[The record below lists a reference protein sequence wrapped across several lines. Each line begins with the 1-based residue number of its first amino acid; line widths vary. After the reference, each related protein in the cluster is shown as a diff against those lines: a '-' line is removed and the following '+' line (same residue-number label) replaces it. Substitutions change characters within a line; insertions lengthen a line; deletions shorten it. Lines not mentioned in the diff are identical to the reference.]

1 MGMGGAGRIKVES
14 EGNRDTVTVRH
25 GEGKVSR
32 QRTQDEL
39 APET

>member
-1 MGMGGAGRIKVES
+1 MGVGGAGRIKVES
-14 EGNRDTVTVRH
+14 EGSKDTVTVRH
-25 GEGKVSR
+25 GEGKMSK